1 MRPAVAAAVLAL
13 ATGCSDAVPLEQ
25 WQGAVEVEMRRV
37 VWRDADG
44 VERSFAADPGWDYNP
59 ALQDRPA

>member
-1 MRPAVAAAVLAL
+1 MVPA
-13 ATGCSDAVPLEQ
+13 GRDRDGEP
-25 WQGAVEVEMRRV
+25 VEVEMRRV

-59 ALQDRPA
+59 ALQDRRA